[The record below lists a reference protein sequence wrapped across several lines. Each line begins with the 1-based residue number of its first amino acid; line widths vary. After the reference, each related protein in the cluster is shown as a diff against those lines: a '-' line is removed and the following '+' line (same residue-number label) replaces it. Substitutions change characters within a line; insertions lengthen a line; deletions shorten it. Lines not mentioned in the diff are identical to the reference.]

1 MNEPTIISIEGKTPQ
16 IGDDTYV
23 APTAAVIGEVV
34 TGNGCS
40 IWFSAVLRGDVAP
53 ITLGNNVNVQDGA
66 VLHGTYGKA
75 PVVIGNDVTIGH
87 NATVHGCTIS
97 DNVLI
102 GMGSTILDGAQI
114 SSNTIIAAGALVLAN
129 TITEPNSI
137 YAGVPAKKVKELDPD
152 AARDRIAHYAT
163 NYAMYKKWYEE
174 GK

>member
-1 MNEPTIISIEGKTPQ
+1 MNNPNIISIEGKTPQ

-23 APTAAVIGEVV
+23 APTAAIVGEVI

-87 NATVHGCTIS
+87 NATVHGCTIG

-102 GMGSTILDGAQI
+102 GMGSTILDGAI
-114 SSNTIIAAGALVLAN
+114 ITSNTIIAAGALVLAN
-129 TITEPNSI
+129 TVTEPNSI
-137 YAGVPAKKVKELDPD
+137 YAGVPAKKVKDLDPD
-152 AARDRIAHYAT
+152 VAHERIAHYAT
-163 NYAMYKKWYEE
+163 NYAMYKKWYE
-174 GK
+174 